1 MQPRFD
7 AYTATTRVLSVNQA
21 MSCLDFG
28 AQFYKHSR
36 GFKGFEHRISFI
48 DSDQR
53 EFGSVQHGGMHG
65 DLIMMEVKGE
75 RTPDF
80 VDRLRSVAEHRC
92 TRVDSCVDF
101 EEPGAFEKILVP
113 CLQVKKDHRLKGS
126 KAGDWDDFPEEGR
139 TLYLGASTSVA
150 RARAYEKGLQPEYRH
165 LNRPDYC
172 RVEVQVRPAKEAKD
186 RYSVASAE
194 DVWGASKWTRQLAAL
209 LLESKVL
216 PLPAGSVRRETVRDH
231 ALRFMCR
238 QYGLHIQ
245 SLRTELGSDEELG
258 RVLAGMVKEQSLI
271 AKGQAR

>member
-7 AYTATTRVLSVNQA
+7 AYTATTRVLTVNQA
-21 MSCLDFG
+21 MSCIHFPDD
-28 AQFYKHSR
+28 AIKHGH

-48 DSDQR
+48 DNDKR
-53 EFGSVQHGGMHG
+53 EVGSIQHGGMHG
-65 DLIMMEVKGE
+65 ELVMLEVKGE
-75 RTPDF
+75 RTPQF

-101 EEPGAFEKILVP
+101 EEPGAFDKLLSM

-139 TLYLGASTSVA
+139 TLYLGAQTSVA
-150 RARAYEKGLQPEYRH
+150 RSRLYEKGKQPEYRH

-172 RVEVQVRPAKEAKD
+172 RVELQVRPAKDAKD
-186 RYSVASAE
+186 TYSLASAE
-194 DVWGASKWTRQLAAL
+194 DVWGASKWTRQLAASM
-209 LLESKVL
+209 LEAKVS
-216 PLPAGSVRRETVRDH
+216 PLPAGSVRRDTVRDH
-231 ALRFMCR
+231 ALRFMCK

-258 RVLAGMVKEQSLI
+258 KVLAQMVREQSLF
-271 AKGQAR
+271 AKAQRG